1 MCTSLLNM
9 YIQLHLPF
17 HPSAIK
23 NNVGTFVVSI
33 ACRSHQRIDDTP
45 MFTPTHK
52 YNVWEDD
59 RHSTGATPRFSK
71 GKRRFLVHPGKHFL
85 LTINFENICRLA
97 IVDM

>member
-1 MCTSLLNM
+1 M
-9 YIQLHLPF
+9 YISFEHVYKIALTI
-17 HPSAIK
+17 PSICGEK
-23 NNVGTFVVSI
+23 CRTGTFVVSI

-97 IVDM
+97 ILDM

>member
-1 MCTSLLNM
+1 MILSKIHV
-9 YIQLHLPF
+9 YISFEHVYIKLHLPF
-17 HPSAIK
+17 HPSAVK
-23 NNVGTFVVSI
+23 NVGTSVVSI

-71 GKRRFLVHPGKHFL
+71 GKRRFLVHPGKRLCL
-85 LTINFENICRLA
+85 L
-97 IVDM
+97 